1 MKILVINCGSSSIKF
16 QFINTKKRKVLAQG
30 IIENIGEETSLLT
43 FKSEKIN
50 KKQAK
55 ITVKNHALG
64 IRLIIDNLMNRENGV
79 IKSEQDIYAIGHR
92 LVHGGEEFS
101 GSVIIDDNVLASM
114 RKFIKMAPLHNPHNI
129 RGVEAC
135 KKNLPEVPQCGVFDT
150 AFHQT
155 MPEKAFLYALPLK
168 FYTKHKIRRYGF
180 HGTSHKYVSQLAADY
195 LKKDI
200 KKLKII
206 TCHIG
211 NGASITA
218 VEGGK
223 SIDTSMGFTPL
234 EGLVMG
240 TRCGD
245 IDPAIPTFI
254 LKEMNLDA
262 DMVNAILNRKSGML
276 GLSNISNDMRKIED
290 EVLINKNPDAIRAL
304 EVYAYRIKKYIG
316 AYTAVMN
323 GLDVMVFTGGVGE
336 NMPILRELVCQDMD
350 YLGIKLD
357 EKENNRFVKGILDL
371 STKDSKVKVLK
382 IPTNEELMIALETER
397 LLAN

>member
-16 QFINTKKRKVLAQG
+16 QFINTKIKEVLAQG
-30 IIENIGEETSLLT
+30 IIEKIGEETSSFT
-43 FKSEKIN
+43 FKSKKLN
-50 KKQAK
+50 KNKTE

-64 IRLIIDNLMNRENGV
+64 IWLIIDNLMNRENGV
-79 IKSEQDIYAIGHR
+79 IKSEQDIDAIGHR

-114 RKFIKMAPLHNPHNI
+114 RKCIKMAPLHNPHNI

-195 LKKDI
+195 LKEDN

-262 DMVNAILNRKSGML
+262 DMVNAILNRKSGIL
-276 GLSNISNDMRKIED
+276 GLSNISNDMRIIED

-304 EVYAYRIKKYIG
+304 DVYAYRIKKYIG
-316 AYTAVMN
+316 AYATVMN

-336 NMPILRELVCQDMD
+336 NMPILRELVCKDMD
-350 YLGIKLD
+350 YLGIELD
-357 EKENNRFVKGILDL
+357 EKENNQFVKGILDL

-397 LLAN
+397 LLAI

>member
-16 QFINTKKRKVLAQG
+16 QFINTKIKEVLAQG
-30 IIENIGEETSLLT
+30 IIEKIGEETSSFT
-43 FKSEKIN
+43 FKSKKLN
-50 KKQAK
+50 KNKAE

-64 IRLIIDNLMNRENGV
+64 IWLIIDNLMNRENGV
-79 IKSEQDIYAIGHR
+79 IKSEQDIDAIGHR

-101 GSVIIDDNVLASM
+101 GSVIIDDDVLVSM
-114 RKFIKMAPLHNPHNI
+114 RKCIKMAPLHNPHNI
-129 RGVEAC
+129 KGVEAC
-135 KKNLPEVPQCGVFDT
+135 KKNLPDTPQCGVFDT

-168 FYTKHKIRRYGF
+168 FYTTHKIRRYGF
-180 HGTSHKYVSQLAADY
+180 HGTSHKYVAQLAAKY
-195 LKKDI
+195 LNRDI
-200 KKLKII
+200 KKIKII

-218 VEGGK
+218 IKDGK

-254 LKEMNLDA
+254 MKEMNLGA
-262 DMVNAILNRKSGML
+262 DMVNSILNRKSGIL
-276 GLSNISNDMRKIED
+276 GLSNISNDMRLIEN
-290 EVLINKNPDAIRAL
+290 EVLVNKNPDAIRAL
-304 EVYAYRIKKYIG
+304 DVYAYRIKKYIG
-316 AYTAVMN
+316 AYTAVMD

-350 YLGIKLD
+350 YLGIKID
-357 EKENNRFVKGILDL
+357 EKENNQFIKGILDL
-371 STKDSKVKVLK
+371 SSKNSKVKVLK

-397 LLAN
+397 LLTI

>member
-16 QFINTKKRKVLAQG
+16 QFINTKIKEVLAQG
-30 IIENIGEETSLLT
+30 IIEKIGEETSSFT
-43 FKSEKIN
+43 FKSKKLN
-50 KKQAK
+50 KNKAE

-64 IRLIIDNLMNRENGV
+64 IWLIIDSLMNQKNGV
-79 IKSEQDIYAIGHR
+79 IKSEQDIDAIGHR

-101 GSVIIDDNVLASM
+101 GSVIIDDSVLASM
-114 RKFIKMAPLHNPHNI
+114 RKCIKMAPLHNPHNI

-135 KKNLPEVPQCGVFDT
+135 KKNLPEASQCGVFDT

-155 MPEKAFLYALPLK
+155 IPEKAFLYALPLN

-180 HGTSHKYVSQLAADY
+180 HGTSHDYVSRLAADY
-195 LKKDI
+195 LKEDI

-211 NGASITA
+211 NGASIA
-218 VEGGK
+218 AIKGGK

-304 EVYAYRIKKYIG
+304 DVYAYRIKKYIG
-316 AYTAVMN
+316 AYATIMN

-336 NMPILRELVCQDMD
+336 NMPILREIVCKDMD
-350 YLGIKLD
+350 YLGIKID
-357 EKENNRFVKGILDL
+357 EKENNQFVKDILDL

-397 LLAN
+397 LLAI

>member
-16 QFINTKKRKVLAQG
+16 QFINTKIKEVLAQG
-30 IIENIGEETSLLT
+30 IIEKIGEETSSFT
-43 FKSEKIN
+43 FKSKKLN
-50 KKQAK
+50 KNKAE
-55 ITVKNHALG
+55 IIVKNHALG
-64 IRLIIDNLMNRENGV
+64 IWLIIDSLMNRENGV
-79 IKSEQDIYAIGHR
+79 IKSEQDIDAIGHR

-101 GSVIIDDNVLASM
+101 GSVIIDDSVLASM
-114 RKFIKMAPLHNPHNI
+114 RKCIKMAPLHNPHNI

-135 KKNLPEVPQCGVFDT
+135 KKNLPEASQCGVFDT

-155 MPEKAFLYALPLK
+155 IPEKAFLYALPLN

-180 HGTSHKYVSQLAADY
+180 HGTSHDYVSRLAADY
-195 LKKDI
+195 LKEDI

-211 NGASITA
+211 NGASIA
-218 VEGGK
+218 AIKGGK

-254 LKEMNLDA
+254 MKEMNLGA
-262 DMVNAILNRKSGML
+262 DMVNSILNRKSGML
-276 GLSNISNDMRKIED
+276 GLSNISNDMRLIEN
-290 EVLINKNPDAIRAL
+290 EVLVNKNPDAIRAL
-304 EVYAYRIKKYIG
+304 DVYAYRIKKYIG
-316 AYTAVMN
+316 AYTAVMD

-350 YLGIKLD
+350 YLGIKID
-357 EKENNRFVKGILDL
+357 EKENNQFIKGILDL
-371 STKDSKVKVLK
+371 SSKNSKVKVLK

-397 LLAN
+397 LLTI